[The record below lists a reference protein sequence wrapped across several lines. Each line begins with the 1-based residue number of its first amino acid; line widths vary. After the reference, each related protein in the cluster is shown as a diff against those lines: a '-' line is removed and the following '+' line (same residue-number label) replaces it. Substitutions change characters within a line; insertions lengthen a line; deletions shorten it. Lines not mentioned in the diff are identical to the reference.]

1 MNYDIVIVG
10 AGQGGGAA
18 ALQLRQAGFAGSIAL
33 VGRESEP
40 PYERPPLSKEYM
52 LGDKTFERLYI
63 RPPEFWPGKD
73 ITLVLNTEVVAL
85 DPAARRLKLG
95 DGEIGRASCRERV

>member
-40 PYERPPLSKEYM
+40 PYERPPLSKE
-52 LGDKTFERLYI
+52 LLKEGAPDRVVVLV
-63 RPPEFWPGKD
+63 D
-73 ITLVLNTEVVAL
+73 I
-85 DPAARRLKLG
+85 G
-95 DGEIGRASCRERV
+95 